1 MQSIELTA
9 KSVEEA
15 TAQAAE
21 KLGVSADQ
29 LTVTVL
35 EQMKGLF
42 GRSNVRVRA
51 EVIGG
56 AAPAAPAAGEAPAA
70 EEKAAKPARGGR
82 GKKKEEAPAAEAA
95 ATPVEEEAPVAAAAA
110 SEEASEVVATQADAD
125 RIITLVNDLLAA
137 GSLEA
142 HVSASGFNG
151 KYVNLQAEGKDVGH
165 LVGKNGEVLNQLQY
179 LINVMITQQ
188 FKNGVRITL
197 DGNDYRTRREEQ
209 LTAYATKIA
218 EQVVR
223 RGEEAVL
230 DALPAFERRVIHKA
244 LQEIKGIKTY
254 SEGEEPARR
263 VVIAPAE

>member
-1 MQSIELTA
+1 MQSIEITA
-9 KSVEEA
+9 KTVEEA

-29 LTVTVL
+29 ITVTVL
-35 EQMKGLF
+35 EQVKGLF

-51 EVIGG
+51 ESSAV
-56 AAPAAPAAGEAPAA
+56 AAPAATPADAPAA
-70 EEKAAKPARGGR
+70 EEKPAKPARGGR
-82 GKKKEEAPAAEAA
+82 GKKKEDAPAAEAA
-95 ATPVEEEAPVAAAAA
+95 PADVAAEVPTA
-110 SEEASEVVATQADAD
+110 SADEVSEVVATQADAD
-125 RIITLVNDLLAA
+125 RIIALVNDLLAS
-137 GSLEA
+137 GSLDA
-142 HVSASGFNG
+142 RVSATGFNG

-197 DGNDYRTRREEQ
+197 DGNDYRTKREEQ